1 MTSALAPFF
10 CVFGMHSL
18 FLPPRYTHLNFRDTL
33 TFHIVWITAME
44 KRRDILARIPRALAA
59 ESGKPVTGL
68 LAVGKGTS
76 YIGTLFLPTEIFIIY
91 KFNITILNKFPED
104 CYYYLIVSIVIRSKF
119 INIIFNK
126 L

>member
-1 MTSALAPFF
+1 MLQYIGVTYDQCPRSFF
-10 CVFGMHSL
+10 LCI
-18 FLPPRYTHLNFRDTL
+18 RDAL

-76 YIGTLFLPTEIFIIY
+76 YRYAFSA
-91 KFNITILNKFPED
+91 N
-104 CYYYLIVSIVIRSKF
+104 
-119 INIIFNK
+119 
-126 L
+126 